1 MELFMYHIFALLM
14 AAFLLYVIF
23 RVHKSQVGRLT
34 KILIQILSGGLLGAI
49 MLMLLF
55 LDAIAVGIIGL
66 VPS

>member
-49 MLMLLF
+49 MLML
-55 LDAIAVGIIGL
+55 
-66 VPS
+66 